1 VYKKDNLF
9 LKMLRAMLQGA
20 TAGAVL
26 GLGISSLIIFGAK
39 QGYKMKEDEINAE
52 KKLSSKNTP

>member
-1 VYKKDNLF
+1 
-9 LKMLRAMLQGA
+9 MLRAMLQGA

-26 GLGISSLIIFGAK
+26 GLGISSLILFG
-39 QGYKMKEDEINAE
+39 YRIKEDEIKAE